1 MLTEGYFEALAER
14 YRALAVHGTGY
25 PAPQGSPLLELV
37 TSIGILYLFNPI
49 AVLQKQKKMDVLI
62 NASLEQLLP
71 EDSQSSSVQAL
82 EGGRW
87 IFAGSLREQ
96 LEPGLFLFD
105 AGVPLL
111 LFTDQEPPLTRS
123 VRVVTAPPLFG
134 IPLAG

>member
-1 MLTEGYFEALAER
+1 MLAASSVPRSRESDPGDAPATAMEVIEQSRRITSGYSVDLMSRAGLAIGLV
-14 YRALAVHGTGY
+14 LATPVGG
-25 PAPQGSPLLELV
+25 
-37 TSIGILYLFNPI
+37 
-49 AVLQKQKKMDVLI
+49 
-62 NASLEQLLP
+62 LEQLLP
-71 EDSQSSSVQAL
+71 EDGQSSSVQAL